1 MKQNRII
8 WIDYVK
14 SFGIFLMVLC
24 HAKLNCDMMVT
35 AIYTFHMPLFFFLSG
50 YFDKGEGITRGNVIK
65 SLKTLIIPYFFFSI
79 CSFTICW
86 ISPYL
91 HPEIYQRDSWLEI
104 FKSAFLG
111 MLIMED
117 KVTDYSF
124 MPCGSLWFLCAL
136 FLVKIFYQ
144 TFFSLYRRIKVLSVL
159 FVIIICLVYN
169 YHPNCFS
176 VDSAILAMPL
186 YGLGI
191 CFSKYRIIDKVS
203 NNNIINICI
212 ATVMFFYI
220 IVLGTKNGKV
230 DMDGSDYGNN
240 LYMFYLNALIGIIMC
255 ILFARTLPTNI
266 KFLSKCGQA
275 TISILGT
282 HSYFLIPIQI
292 LLVLFLDMPMGVVPV
307 LFSFLMALISCV
319 GGVIIHNLLQKYLP
333 WAIGEQSVKR

>member
-1 MKQNRII
+1 MQNRII

-86 ISPYL
+86 VSPYL

-124 MPCGSLWFLCAL
+124 MPCGPLWFLCAL

-159 FVIIICLVYN
+159 FVIILCLVYN

-220 IVLGTKNGKV
+220 IVLGTKNG
-230 DMDGSDYGNN
+230 
-240 LYMFYLNALIGIIMC
+240 
-255 ILFARTLPTNI
+255 
-266 KFLSKCGQA
+266 
-275 TISILGT
+275 
-282 HSYFLIPIQI
+282 
-292 LLVLFLDMPMGVVPV
+292 
-307 LFSFLMALISCV
+307 
-319 GGVIIHNLLQKYLP
+319 
-333 WAIGEQSVKR
+333 